1 MQQQQQQTLSHQMMG
16 YDRSSTMFSPD
27 GRLLQV
33 EYAKKAVRQG
43 TPSLGMVCKDG
54 VFLLADRRVLEKL
67 MIGQSIEKVFQVD
80 DHIGASATG
89 FLMDGR
95 VLIEKAQLMAQQ
107 YKVTYDNSIDILSLV
122 KDMANL
128 KQAYTQFGG
137 ARPFGV
143 NILFAGVDDEG
154 PQLFVTDVTGIYF
167 QYKATAVG
175 EGETQI
181 KEILEKE
188 YDESMNLEQGIKLA
202 LSAFKRVFGKD
213 FDVDKLDGA
222 YVKTSDRAFKRMDR
236 DFLKKLVKKS

>member
-1 MQQQQQQTLSHQMMG
+1 MQPTLNHQMMG

-43 TPSLGMVCKDG
+43 TTSMGIVCKDG
-54 VFLLADRRVLEKL
+54 VLLLADKRILEKL

-95 VLIEKAQLMAQQ
+95 VLIERAQLMAQQ
-107 YKVTYDNSIDILSLV
+107 YRVTYDSNMDILSLV
-122 KDMANL
+122 KDIANL

-175 EGETQI
+175 EVETQL

-188 YDESMNLEQGIKLA
+188 YDETINLEQGLKLA
-202 LSAFKRVFGKD
+202 VSAFKTVFGKD
-213 FDVDKLDGA
+213 FEPDRLDGA
-222 YVKTSDRAFKRMDR
+222 YVKTSDRLFRRLDKDYLRKLA
-236 DFLKKLVKKS
+236 KKA

>member
-1 MQQQQQQTLSHQMMG
+1 MQPTLNHQMMG

-43 TPSLGMVCKDG
+43 TTSLGLVCKDG
-54 VFLLADRRVLEKL
+54 VLLLADKRVLEKL
-67 MIGQSIEKVFQVD
+67 MIGKSIEKVFQVD

-95 VLIEKAQLMAQQ
+95 VVIERAQLIAQQ
-107 YKVTYDNSIDILSLV
+107 YRISYDSPIDLLSLV
-122 KDMANL
+122 KDIANL

-143 NILFAGVDDEG
+143 NLLFAGIDDEEG

-175 EGETQI
+175 EMETQLR
-181 KEILEKE
+181 EILEKE
-188 YDESMNLEQGIKLA
+188 YDENMNLEQGLKLA
-202 LSAFKRVFGKD
+202 VSAFKKVFEKD
-213 FDVDKLDGA
+213 FDSDRLDGG
-222 YVKTSDRAFKRMDR
+222 YIKTTENIFKRIDKELLR
-236 DFLKKLVKKS
+236 KLAKKA

>member
-1 MQQQQQQTLSHQMMG
+1 MQPTLNHQMMG

-54 VFLLADRRVLEKL
+54 VFLLADRRIIEKL
-67 MIGQSIEKVFQVD
+67 IVGNSVEKVFQVD
-80 DHIGASATG
+80 DHIGACATG

-95 VLIEKAQLMAQQ
+95 VLIERAQLLAQQ
-107 YKVTYDNSIDILSLV
+107 NKITYDGPIDVLSLV
-122 KDMANL
+122 KDLANL

-143 NILFAGVDDEG
+143 NILFAGVDDSG

-167 QYKATAVG
+167 QYKATVVG

-188 YDESMNLEQGIKLA
+188 YDDDLNLEQGVKLA
-202 LSAFKRVFGKD
+202 VSVFKRVFGKE
-213 FDVDKLDGA
+213 FEVDRLDGA
-222 YVKTSDRAFKRMDR
+222 YVKTSDKMFRKFDKEYLR
-236 DFLKKLVKKS
+236 KVVKKI

>member
-1 MQQQQQQTLSHQMMG
+1 MQPTLNHQMMG

-43 TPSLGMVCKDG
+43 TTSLGIVCKDG
-54 VFLLADRRVLEKL
+54 VLLLSDKRVLEKL
-67 MIGQSIEKVFQVD
+67 MIAESIEKIFQVD

-95 VLIEKAQLMAQQ
+95 VLVERSQLIAQQ
-107 YKVTYDNSIDILSLV
+107 HRITYDHPIDILSLV
-122 KDMANL
+122 KDIANL

-143 NILFAGVDDEG
+143 NLLFAGVDDAG

-175 EGETQI
+175 EMETQL

-188 YDESMNLEQGIKLA
+188 YDENMNLEQGLKLA
-202 LSAFKRVFGKD
+202 ISAFKRAFGKD
-213 FDVDKLDGA
+213 FDSDRLDGA
-222 YVKTSDRAFKRMDR
+222 FIKTSDSLFKRLDKEYLR
-236 DFLKKLVKKS
+236 KFSKKA

>member
-1 MQQQQQQTLSHQMMG
+1 MQPTLNHQMMG

-43 TPSLGMVCKDG
+43 TTSLGIVCKDG
-54 VFLLADRRVLEKL
+54 VLLLADKRILEKL
-67 MIGQSIEKVFQVD
+67 MIGESIEKIFQVD

-95 VLIEKAQLMAQQ
+95 VLIERAQLIAQQ
-107 YKVTYDNSIDILSLV
+107 HRVTYDHPIDLLSLV
-122 KDMANL
+122 KDVANL

-143 NILFAGVDDEG
+143 NLLFAGVDDEG

-175 EGETQI
+175 EMETQLR
-181 KEILEKE
+181 EILEKE
-188 YDESMNLEQGIKLA
+188 YENSMTLEQGLKLA
-202 LSAFKRVFGKD
+202 INAFKTVFGKD
-213 FDVDKLDGA
+213 FDSDRLDGA
-222 YVKTSDRAFKRMDR
+222 YIKVGEKTF
-236 DFLKKLVKKS
+236 KKLDKESLRKLSKKS